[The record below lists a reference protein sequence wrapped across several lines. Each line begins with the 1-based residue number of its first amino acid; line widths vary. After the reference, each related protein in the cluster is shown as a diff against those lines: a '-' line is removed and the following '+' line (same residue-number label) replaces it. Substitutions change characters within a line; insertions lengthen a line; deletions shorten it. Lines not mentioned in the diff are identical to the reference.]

1 MPDSPSPAADGP
13 VFPAIEREASLASR
27 VTSHLEG
34 LIVDNQLRPGDRLP
48 SERHLAQQFGVSRT
62 VIREA
67 VRSLAARGLLDVR
80 SGSGT
85 VVGALP
91 FDSAAES
98 MGLLL
103 NLGITSGRID
113 LDKVMEVRR
122 MLEVEIAGLAACHA
136 TPQDIA
142 SLVAILSEAES
153 GFEDEE
159 TFVRTDV
166 AFHAALARATQNELF
181 LVLLASIGDVLV
193 QLRHLGWRTPGAAT
207 RALAYH
213 RKVLESVKAGDV
225 NGARQAMD
233 AHMDEARETGV
244 QGLHVTS
251 SEPSR
256 SQQA

>member
-1 MPDSPSPAADGP
+1 MSNPPSPATGDSP
-13 VFPAIEREASLASR
+13 VFPALEREASLVSR
-27 VTSHLEG
+27 VTAHLEH
-34 LIVDNQLRPGDRLP
+34 LIVDSHLRPGDRLP
-48 SERHLAQQFGVSRT
+48 SERHLAEQFAVSRT

-136 TPQDIA
+136 NPENIA
-142 SLVAILSEAES
+142 ALVSILSEAES
-153 GFEDEE
+153 GLEDEE

-166 AFHAALARATQNELF
+166 NFHAALARTTHNELF
-181 LVLLASIGDVLV
+181 LVLLGSIGDVLV
-193 QLRHLGWRTPGAAT
+193 QLRRLGWRTPGAAA
-207 RALAYH
+207 RALAHH
-213 RKVLESVKAGDV
+213 RKILEHVADGDISA
-225 NGARQAMD
+225 ARQAMD
-233 AHMDEARETGV
+233 AHMDEARETGAK
-244 QGLHVTS
+244 GLH
-251 SEPSR
+251 PASR
-256 SQQA
+256 KPA

>member
-1 MPDSPSPAADGP
+1 MPVPPSPATDDSP

-27 VTSHLEG
+27 VTAHLER
-34 LIVDNQLRPGDRLP
+34 LILDSHLRPGDRLP
-48 SERHLAQQFGVSRT
+48 SERHLAGQFAVSRT

-67 VRSLAARGLLDVR
+67 VRSLAARGLLEVR

-113 LDKVMEVRR
+113 LGKVMEVRR
-122 MLEVEIAGLAACHA
+122 MLEVEIAGLAASHA
-136 TPQDIA
+136 TAEDIA

-153 GFEDEE
+153 GVEDEE

-166 AFHAALARATQNELF
+166 NFHAALARATHNELF

-193 QLRHLGWRTPGAAT
+193 QLRRLGWRTPGAAA
-207 RALAYH
+207 RALAHH
-213 RKVLESVKAGDV
+213 RKVLERVADGDI
-225 NGARQAMD
+225 NGAREAMN
-233 AHMDEARETGV
+233 AHMDEARETG
-244 QGLHVTS
+244 
-251 SEPSR
+251 
-256 SQQA
+256 

>member
-1 MPDSPSPAADGP
+1 MPDPFLPATDDSP

-27 VTSHLEG
+27 VTAHLES
-34 LIVDNQLRPGDRLP
+34 LIVDSHLRPGDRLP
-48 SERHLAQQFGVSRT
+48 SERHLAEQFAVSRT

-113 LDKVMEVRR
+113 LGKVMEVRR
-122 MLEVEIAGLAACHA
+122 MLEVEIAGLAARHA
-136 TPQDIA
+136 TPEDIA
-142 SLVAILSEAES
+142 ALMAILSEAES
-153 GFEDEE
+153 GVDDEE

-166 AFHAALARATQNELF
+166 NFHAALARATHNELF

-193 QLRHLGWRTPGAAT
+193 QLRRLGWRTPRAAA
-207 RALAYH
+207 RALAHH
-213 RKVLESVKAGDV
+213 RKVLERVADGDI
-225 NGARQAMD
+225 NGARHAMD
-233 AHMDEARETGV
+233 AHMDEARETGAK
-244 QGLHVTS
+244 GLQPS
-251 SEPSR
+251 SHEPSPR
-256 SQQA
+256 

>member
-1 MPDSPSPAADGP
+1 MPNSPTPATGDSP

-27 VTSHLEG
+27 VTAHLER
-34 LIVDNQLRPGDRLP
+34 LIIDSHLRPGDRLP
-48 SERHLAQQFGVSRT
+48 SERHLAEQFAVSRT

-122 MLEVEIAGLAACHA
+122 MLEVEIAGLAACRS
-136 TPQDIA
+136 TPEDVA
-142 SLVAILSEAES
+142 ALVAILSEAES
-153 GFEDEE
+153 GLEDEE

-166 AFHAALARATQNELF
+166 NFHAALARATHNELF

-193 QLRHLGWRTPGAAT
+193 QLRRLGWRTPGAAA

-213 RKVLESVKAGDV
+213 RQVLQSVEAGDM

-244 QGLHVTS
+244 QGLHATTS
-251 SEPSR
+251 RDPSPR
-256 SQQA
+256 